1 MFIKS
6 VILFIFAII
15 KIINNDMRKNLKIQY
30 YMKTKAFLLFTPPYL
45 MNYLIIHLIVAIIKR
60 YSTKSNKLIKL
71 NFKT

>member
-30 YMKTKAFLLFTPPYL
+30 YMKIKAFLLFTPP
-45 MNYLIIHLIVAIIKR
+45 I
-60 YSTKSNKLIKL
+60 
-71 NFKT
+71 